1 MGGKKN
7 SPCLSL
13 SLSPRPRYYLLR
25 KHTGHLELGPDEIEA
40 KGIKL
45 QGAPVY
51 LDAQVRE

>member
-1 MGGKKN
+1 MDGKKTHLLLA
-7 SPCLSL
+7 LSL
-13 SLSPRPRYYLLR
+13 SIPHYYLLR
-25 KHTGHLELGPDEIEA
+25 KHAGNLALGPDEIEA